1 VLIGSDRFAALRS
14 RTGRAGRSRC
24 LAALPALAC
33 VMPAIV
39 LAGCGGGGHASSTA
53 AADANGA
60 VVGGTSTSATTTT
73 GAAGGAQGGTS
84 TGTASTATTTTSTAS
99 TGAGAPSGSPAGG
112 TVKNG
117 SNDSTSSHGGSSG
130 RPAAKRKGRAGGK
143 TAVGAGS
150 AGSGSPGGGSGANA
164 PNTPNANTG
173 VPLEVDTTSMEPTYQ
188 PETKIYYDPTRTH
201 PQVGEVVA
209 YYVPVGAEE
218 GACGEVMAGGRA
230 CATPIP
236 GMTKAKEISFKRVV
250 GLPGDTIAIRQGHVI
265 RNGQPELPE
274 PPTLPCEKDERLNCE
289 FPTPI
294 TVPAGHYYLL
304 ADNRGLYKE
313 DSRIFGAVPQEYILG
328 TVEGS

>member
-1 VLIGSDRFAALRS
+1 MRS
-14 RTGRAGRSRC
+14 RAGRAGRARC
-24 LAALPALAC
+24 LAALLAGAC
-33 VMPAIV
+33 VPAIA

-73 GAAGGAQGGTS
+73 SAAVGAQSGTS
-84 TGTASTATTTTSTAS
+84 TGATTTTSTAS
-99 TGAGAPSGSPAGG
+99 SGSANGVGGGGAGGNPAGG
-112 TVKNG
+112 AVK
-117 SNDSTSSHGGSSG
+117 SAPNDSATSPGGSSG
-130 RPAAKRKGRAGGK
+130 RPAARRKPRASGK
-143 TAVGAGS
+143 TAAGA
-150 AGSGSPGGGSGANA
+150 AGSGSGSGSSGGGGANA
-164 PNTPNANTG
+164 PNANTG